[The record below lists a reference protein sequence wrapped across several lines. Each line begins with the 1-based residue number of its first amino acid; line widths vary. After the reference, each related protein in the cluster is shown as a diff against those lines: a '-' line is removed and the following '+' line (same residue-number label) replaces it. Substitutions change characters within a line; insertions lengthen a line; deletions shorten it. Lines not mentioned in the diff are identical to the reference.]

1 MNLRRVIRSV
11 SFILLFFFLLLT
23 VNKISAQ
30 NTVVVS
36 TTSGPLYIGLDW
48 SAFPNAKGYNIF
60 RKAATAANYPSTPI
74 NSIPILPVT
83 NCIQIRGLL
92 INGLDS
98 TNWNLV
104 AKGLGDSV
112 IFNPCNVNAVGLN
125 SVKAARLVL
134 LAKSIL
140 PIAEVVGRGYEDHS
154 VISGNQYVYEVVAL
168 NSSGNTIG
176 IVDANLG
183 VTAGTA
189 VPLPAPVGLVTEA
202 GDAMNQIMWK
212 QVKGAGGYEVQRS
225 LSAGGPF
232 VRVNASTFSASYSH
246 HLNGDTLIPSEQGY
260 VDFQVYDNQ
269 GKPSTHLVNGI
280 AIDGPDNGTTYYYRV
295 MAKDFF
301 NRPGN
306 LSSVSA
312 PTTPKDTTPPAVA
325 GNLLTAVDNIHGYVH
340 VTWSQV
346 TKDIKGRWEEPD
358 SSISYSLYRFTS
370 ESNPATGTPVLVTQ
384 IGPRRGMVTIDTTDV
399 YSGLRAQFGNRTWWY
414 RVRCVD
420 TRGFKSGWSAAVSAI
435 VKDTTAPA
443 IPTGLIATG
452 FPDHISLVWDLNTEP
467 DMSSYMVYRS
477 LCHLG
482 AWVACSNLDTCR
494 SWYGAA
500 KNNDSFPSRGDKGRF
515 PCPCSGAFDFLGSIT
530 QDSAKRA
537 RTKGH
542 VMYNDFTVPAGSPL
556 CYAYWIKAKDS
567 SENQSGSFPVPSPA
581 EKAQIVC
588 VHLRDTTPP
597 EPAVITG
604 MNALNNSILVQWI
617 GPPSQDIRAYQLYR
631 AIGTI
636 PGQEPPVGNFIFVG
650 GMTVELPPKSPQV
663 LTSPYIPPHVLPC
676 DSIPVQA
683 MPWMSQGQFVD
694 LHVKPK
700 LTYWYR
706 VTGID
711 YAGNETALSRAAPLS
726 TFTFSLNLPAA
737 PKLDTL
743 VTVAT
748 PCSVQILWTTTI
760 PVAEQVG
767 VIVYRSNAANGIYSP
782 IVTAPVT
789 GNSFSDGQVVHGQT
803 YYYKIA
809 ILMKTGQLSNLSPYK
824 FITP

>member
-1 MNLRRVIRSV
+1 MNLRQLMRSV
-11 SFILLFFFLLLT
+11 FIILFFFFSLLWA
-23 VNKISAQ
+23 NKISAQ
-30 NTVVVS
+30 NTIVVS

-60 RKAATAANYPSTPI
+60 RKAASASNYPSTPI
-74 NSIPILPVT
+74 NSTPIIPVSTCNP
-83 NCIQIRGLL
+83 IRSLL

-104 AKGLGDSV
+104 ARGLGDSV
-112 IFNPCNVNAVGLN
+112 LFNPCNVNTPGLN
-125 SVKAARLVL
+125 AVKAERLLL

-140 PIAEVVGRGYEDHS
+140 PIAEVVGTGYEDHG
-154 VISGNQYVYEVVAL
+154 VISGSQYLYEVVAL
-168 NSSGNTIG
+168 NSSGNAIG
-176 IVDANLG
+176 VVDTNLG
-183 VTAGTA
+183 VTAGA
-189 VPLPAPVGLVTEA
+189 ALPLPAPTGLVTEA

-212 QVKGAGGYEVQRS
+212 QVIGAEGYEVQRS
-225 LSAGGPF
+225 VSSGGPF
-232 VRVNASTFSASYSH
+232 VRVNSSTFSASYTH
-246 HLNGDTLIPSEQGY
+246 HLNGDTLIPAEQGY
-260 VDFQVYDNQ
+260 VDFQVYDNL
-269 GKPSTHLVNGI
+269 GKPSTHLVAGVS
-280 AIDGPDNGTTYYYRV
+280 IDGPDNGTKYYYRV
-295 MAKDFF
+295 MAMDFF

-306 LSSVSA
+306 LSSVSL

-370 ESNPATGTPVLVTQ
+370 ESNPTNSSPVLVTN
-384 IGPRRGMVTIDTTDV
+384 INPRKGMVTIDTTDT

-414 RVRCVD
+414 RIRCID
-420 TRGFKSGWSAAVSAI
+420 ARGFKSGWSAAVSAI

-452 FPDHISLVWDLNTEP
+452 FPDHISLKWDINTEP
-467 DMSSYMVYRS
+467 DMSSYMIYRS

-482 AWVACSNLDTCR
+482 AWVPCSNLDTCR

-500 KNNDSFPSRGDKGRF
+500 KNNDSFPASRDKGRF

-537 RTKGH
+537 RSQGH

-588 VHLRDTTPP
+588 VHLHDTTPP

-604 MNALNNSILVQWI
+604 MNALNNSIFIQWI
-617 GPPSQDIRAYQLYR
+617 GPPSQDIRAYHLYR
-631 AIGTI
+631 AIGLT
-636 PGQEPPVGNFIFVG
+636 PGQEPPVGNFVFAG
-650 GMTVELPPKSPQV
+650 GMTVELPPKLPQI
-663 LTSPYIPPHVLPC
+663 LTTPYVPPHVLPC

-694 LHVKPK
+694 QHVKPK

-711 YAGNETALSRAAPLS
+711 YAGNETALSKAAPLS
-726 TFTFSLNLPAA
+726 SFTFSLNLPAV

-743 VTVAT
+743 LTVAT
-748 PCSVQILWTTTI
+748 PCSVEILWTTTI
-760 PVAEQVG
+760 PVADQVG

-782 IVTAPVT
+782 IVTAPVA
-789 GNSFSDGQVVHGQT
+789 GNSFSDVQVVHGQV

-809 ILMKTGQLSNLSPYK
+809 ILVKTGQLSNLSSYK
-824 FITP
+824 SITP